1 MSRIKFN
8 YVASLFF
15 LIVFGIGF
23 FSAHSFMPKLRQ
35 WKSKKMFVQSK
46 VYLDESIEGT
56 SALMQ
61 DGIRKARLAHLLDP
75 ENKETFENYNLL
87 LFRAEPSEALRNWSI
102 RLENQND
109 LVEERILLLER
120 CMDTLR
126 NDDLAPSERKKAGKL
141 AFVQMSHLVNID
153 HWTHSPENAL
163 IVCELLAE
171 TGNQAQALRQT
182 NLLLEKSPGHP
193 QAIFLITRL
202 SVHLNDRSKIRQIAT
217 SLASLS
223 AQRNEVGI
231 DAIRHMTL
239 LHLIYPLDPK
249 SLSKC
254 IDLLNTNQFAKPIDF
269 LRINALRLAA
279 SSNEGEKS
287 SIIKTCSELFD
298 LEKTEDLRTF
308 ANWLARLKEFEALLK
323 FLPASKASVDESLFK
338 TRMNALAH
346 LTDIESIHREAKNA
360 PIIPSQWR
368 IVVEARAFALTGNFK
383 EATAILDRL
392 LPVLGD
398 DYRKVRTVCEYLE
411 QSNDISSLVHI
422 LEKLVDKPIHQRY
435 ALRKLMQHRAAS
447 ASLQELLT
455 WMSKLSTMED
465 NDPSFSETYLYFEL
479 LNPLLPSPSIELSRL
494 IEEAKANRH
503 KQDSP
508 QARISL
514 ALSHLRNEAPDQ
526 ALVALGKPEE
536 WRKWQGSRSAWAF
549 ICSQV
554 LRLNHDSEK
563 AFVILE
569 KIDFNKM
576 DKAERESLRA
586 LFPDQFP
593 STK

>member
-1 MSRIKFN
+1 MSHIKFN
-8 YVASLFF
+8 YIASLFF

-23 FSAHSFMPKLRQ
+23 FTAHSFMPKLRQ
-35 WKSKKMFVQSK
+35 WKSNKMFVQSK
-46 VYLDESIEGT
+46 VYLDESIEGK
-56 SALMQ
+56 SDLMQ

-75 ENKETFENYNLL
+75 ENKKTFENYNLL

-141 AFVQMSHLVNID
+141 AFLQMGHLVNID
-153 HWTHSPENAL
+153 NWTDSPENAL

-182 NLLLEKSPGHP
+182 NLLLEKYPGHP
-193 QAIFLITRL
+193 QGIFLITRL
-202 SVHLNDRSKIRQIAT
+202 SVHLNDRSRIGQIAT

-231 DAIRHMTL
+231 DAIRYMTL

-254 IDLLNTNQFAKPIDF
+254 IELLNTNQFAKPIDF

-298 LEKTEDLRTF
+298 LENTEDLSTF
-308 ANWLARLKEFEALLK
+308 TNWLARLKEFKALL
-323 FLPASKASVDESLFK
+323 K

-368 IVVEARAFALTGNFK
+368 IVVKARAFALTGNFK

-411 QSNDISSLVHI
+411 QSDDISSLVHI
-422 LEKLVDKPIHQRY
+422 LGKLIDKPIHQRY

-494 IEEAKANRH
+494 IEEAKANH
-503 KQDSP
+503 LKQDSP
-508 QARISL
+508 QARITL

-536 WRKWQGSRSAWAF
+536 WRKWQGSRAAWAF
-549 ICSQV
+549 ICAQV

-563 AFVILE
+563 SFVILE

-576 DKAERESLRA
+576 DKAEHESLRTI
-586 LFPDQFP
+586 FPDQFP
-593 STK
+593 SSK